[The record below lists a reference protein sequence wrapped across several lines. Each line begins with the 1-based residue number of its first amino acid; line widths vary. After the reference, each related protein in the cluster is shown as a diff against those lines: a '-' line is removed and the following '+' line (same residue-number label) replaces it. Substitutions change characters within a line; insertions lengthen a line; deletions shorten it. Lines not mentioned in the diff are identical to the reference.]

1 MKRGEVLSELHFVAF
16 VFLFPC
22 QTGCMKAMEKYLFR
36 EVLILNV
43 SSK

>member
-22 QTGCMKAMEKYLFR
+22 QTGCVKAMENICFGKY
-36 EVLILNV
+36 
-43 SSK
+43 